1 MEFNLDELKMIRRAL
16 CDLSSLYENKAEEYK
31 TDYWQAREDQCED
44 IIEKVTQE
52 IMKLKYGRTE

>member
-16 CDLSSLYENKAEEYK
+16 CDLSSLYESKAEEYK

-44 IIEKVTQE
+44 IIEKISQE
-52 IMKLKYGRTE
+52 IMKLKYGRIV

>member
-16 CDLSSLYENKAEEYK
+16 CDLSSLYENKVETYE
-31 TDYWQAREDQCED
+31 TDYWQMREDQCED

>member
-16 CDLSSLYENKAEEYK
+16 CDLSSLYENKWEEHG

-44 IIEKVTQE
+44 IIEKVSQE